1 MSTAVE
7 ATSMRDRETG
17 ASALTLL
24 LMSAT
29 VLTGLLAGFF
39 YAYACSVMVGLAR
52 TDDYTFV
59 ATMQWIN
66 ATVRN
71 AAYAP
76 AFFGS
81 LLLTTVAAA
90 IAMKSRRRN
99 AGWVVTAAALYGAA
113 LLVTMMFNV
122 PLNDALTA
130 AGAPD
135 QIADLAGVRDDFEG
149 PWVTWNLVRTVFA
162 TGALAALCAALL
174 RHPAERG

>member
-29 VLTGLLAGFF
+29 VLTGLMAGFF
-39 YAYACSVMVGLAR
+39 YAFACSVMVGLAR

-59 ATMQWIN
+59 
-66 ATVRN
+66 
-71 AAYAP
+71 
-76 AFFGS
+76 
-81 LLLTTVAAA
+81 
-90 IAMKSRRRN
+90 
-99 AGWVVTAAALYGAA
+99 
-113 LLVTMMFNV
+113 
-122 PLNDALTA
+122 A

>member
-1 MSTAVE
+1 MSAAVD
-7 ATSMRDRETG
+7 ATSLHRRSG
-17 ASALTLL
+17 ATALTLL

-29 VLTGLLAGFF
+29 LLTGLMAGFF

-52 TDDYTFV
+52 TDDYTFI

-71 AAYAP
+71 TAFAP

-90 IAMKSRRRN
+90 VAMKLRRRN
-99 AGWVVTAAALYGAA
+99 AFWVVTAAVLYGAA
-113 LLVTMMFNV
+113 FLITMMFNV
-122 PLNDALTA
+122 PLNNELAA

-135 QIADLAGVRDDFEG
+135 HIADLAGVRDDFQG
-149 PWVTWNLVRTVFA
+149 PWVAWNLVRTMFA
-162 TGALAALCAALL
+162 TGSLAALCVALL
-174 RHPAERG
+174 RHPAERS